1 MYRYEIYF
9 DLVLLEDSLHHFL
22 KNQLSINYKD
32 IILHCL
38 PS

>member
-22 KNQLSINYKD
+22 KNSAFNKL
-32 IILHCL
+32 
-38 PS
+38 